1 MAQTKVI
8 AGGLS
13 TVGQKINDYQQLV
26 KFRLTLT
33 VVFSA
38 LLAFAITSQS
48 NVHWLAALTLGLGGF
63 LITGAANALNHVLE
77 KDFDKLMARTAD
89 RPLAAG
95 RMTISEAVLAAGLM
109 SLAGIMLLALFN
121 PWAAFFGTLA
131 MVLYAFVYTPM
142 KRFSPLAIPVGAVPG
157 ALPMLIGCV
166 AYEGQ
171 ISQLALAL
179 FAIQFLWQFPHFWS
193 IGWLGFD
200 EYQKAGYRLLPMR
213 DGLRDPKTGLY
224 AALYALILIPV
235 AALPFFWG
243 YTGAVSAIFVG
254 ILGVVYAGLGWRLY
268 RKKDRKA
275 ALTLM
280 FFSFFYLPLTLIAFF
295 VDKI

>member
-63 LITGAANALNHVLE
+63 LITGAANALNQVLE

-142 KRFSPLAIPVGAVPG
+142 KRFSPLAIPVGAVP
-157 ALPMLIGCV
+157 
-166 AYEGQ
+166 
-171 ISQLALAL
+171 
-179 FAIQFLWQFPHFWS
+179 
-193 IGWLGFD
+193 
-200 EYQKAGYRLLPMR
+200 
-213 DGLRDPKTGLY
+213 
-224 AALYALILIPV
+224 
-235 AALPFFWG
+235 
-243 YTGAVSAIFVG
+243 
-254 ILGVVYAGLGWRLY
+254 
-268 RKKDRKA
+268 
-275 ALTLM
+275 
-280 FFSFFYLPLTLIAFF
+280 
-295 VDKI
+295 